1 MATLVVDTNV
11 FVAALLGAG
20 GSARGV
26 VRRCLGGEHR
36 PLMGA
41 ALFLEYES
49 VLGRERLFARSPLTG
64 GERRAVMEAFF
75 AVSLW
80 TEVYYLWR
88 PNLPDEGDNHVI
100 ELAVAGNAEAIV
112 TRNRRDFE
120 RAELRFPQVRIVT
133 PAQCL
138 KEYPCLP

>member
-1 MATLVVDTNV
+1 
-11 FVAALLGAG
+11 
-20 GSARGV
+20 
-26 VRRCLGGEHR
+26 
-36 PLMGA
+36 
-41 ALFLEYES
+41 
-49 VLGRERLFARSPLTG
+49 
-64 GERRAVMEAFF
+64 MEAFF
-75 AVSLW
+75 AVSQW
-80 TEVYYLWR
+80 TEMYYLWR
-88 PNLPDEGDNHVI
+88 PNLRDEGDNHVI